1 MPILCF
7 PRVMWFRFLTYF
19 PYLIIYSF
27 LQSMQYKFK
36 NLHNDRSN
44 VHIELHSFEQVPRYP
59 FYHHLS
65 HATKSEILLKRFLG
79 PVMNQETQSLIQF

>member
-1 MPILCF
+1 
-7 PRVMWFRFLTYF
+7 
-19 PYLIIYSF
+19 
-27 LQSMQYKFK
+27 MQYKFK

-79 PVMNQETQSLIQF
+79 PVYGPRSSIFDSVLKLNLFKSKPLF